1 MPATQAKRSAAPPAP
16 ARVPARGRNGPDS
29 ADEIPSGILR
39 MQADARALSRKLGRP
54 LRTRIPDPLSEA
66 DWEELVLA
74 RILDYDRR
82 IPAEEL
88 LEQFAHLRR
97 KPRNRPR

>member
-1 MPATQAKRSAAPPAP
+1 MPATQAKRSAPPTP